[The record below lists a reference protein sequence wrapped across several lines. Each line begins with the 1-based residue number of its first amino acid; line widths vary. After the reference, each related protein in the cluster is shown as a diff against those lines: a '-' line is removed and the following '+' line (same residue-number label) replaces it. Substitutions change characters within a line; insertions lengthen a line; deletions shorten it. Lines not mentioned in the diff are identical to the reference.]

1 MAKSRVEKNKKLYE
15 TLDEEMKNN
24 KGNIYE
30 EKLKAID
37 PYLDNDV
44 EEKKYPVETIKNS
57 KKNEVKS
64 FSSLAVIAKT
74 VNEKKTKKNDLVPV
88 KKKNE
93 SKKMLEDKEEDY
105 FEDPISFTDK
115 LSVEQILR
123 AKLEKQENLKNSKKN
138 VKKSPNDETYTPEM
152 MQERIKLHEGVN
164 VRKEANVVTKDYKWL
179 ALGLLTVAL
188 IAVIGIGLMLIFKV
202 IKI

>member
-138 VKKSPNDETYTPEM
+138 V
-152 MQERIKLHEGVN
+152 
-164 VRKEANVVTKDYKWL
+164 
-179 ALGLLTVAL
+179 
-188 IAVIGIGLMLIFKV
+188 
-202 IKI
+202 